1 MKQFNTIC
9 IILLALLTSAPF
21 RMWAQQADRDM
32 NMKDKIKQLEVAY
45 LAKQLDLTPEEAQ
58 GFWPLYN
65 KYTQEVEQL
74 ISARRSKQAVP
85 ENIPSPAQKLTAE
98 GDGVDKELAFDR
110 KMLDIRSRYKQE
122 FLKVLPAGKASSV
135 FKTEREFRGQLLRHL
150 KERRD
155 AGRRGMPGRQRF

>member
-1 MKQFNTIC
+1 MKHFNTIS
-9 IILLALLTSAPF
+9 IILLALLTCLPVSI
-21 RMWAQQADRDM
+21 RAQQADLD
-32 NMKDKIKQLEVAY
+32 MKDKIRQLEVAY

-65 KYTQEVEQL
+65 KYTHEVEQL
-74 ISARRSKQAVP
+74 IAARRSKQAVP
-85 ENIPSPAQKLTAE
+85 ENASGTTQKLAAD
-98 GDGVDKELAFDR
+98 GDVDKELAFDR